1 MNAVQQEMAVQPHS
15 EKRLLVQ
22 TSRFGEIAVDPDR
35 VISMVSPFLGF
46 PESHRFILRSH
57 SQKSPFM
64 WLQSL
69 DNPDL
74 AFVVIDAALLDFDYK
89 PTIPRQIVSELE
101 LAADDERDILL
112 ILTIP
117 KDNPRAMTANLLG
130 PVILNTG
137 KRLARQVVLDPH
149 KYDPCRRLFPDTQ

>member
-1 MNAVQQEMAVQPHS
+1 MNAVTQDIDHPNT
-15 EKRLLVQ
+15 EKHLAVQ
-22 TSRFGEIAVDPDR
+22 TSRFGEIAVDPER

-46 PESHRFILRSH
+46 PESHSFVLRPH

-69 DNPDL
+69 NNPDL
-74 AFVVIDAALLDFDYK
+74 AFVVIQAGMLNIDYQ
-89 PTIPRQIVSELE
+89 PHIPRQIQSDLQLTSEKE
-101 LAADDERDILL
+101 KDVLL

-117 KDNPRAMTANLLG
+117 ANKPREMTANLLG

-137 KRLARQVVLDPH
+137 KRLAMQVVLDPQ
-149 KYDPCRRLFPDTQ
+149 KYNPCWPLFPAQP